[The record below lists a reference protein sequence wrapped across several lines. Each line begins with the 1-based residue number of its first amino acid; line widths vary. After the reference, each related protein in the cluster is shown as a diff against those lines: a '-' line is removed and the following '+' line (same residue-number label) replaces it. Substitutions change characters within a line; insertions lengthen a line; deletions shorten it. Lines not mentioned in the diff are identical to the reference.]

1 MRMLVDE
8 VDSLGMEKIHQVILW
23 LLRKQ
28 YGQLGVARLNV
39 PYEVLQ
45 LTYGYVDFI
54 ATIGAPYC
62 IQFMRG
68 GVV

>member
-1 MRMLVDE
+1 MRILVDE
-8 VDSLGMEKIHQVILW
+8 VDSLCMEKIQQVTLW

-45 LTYGYVDFI
+45 LTYGYVQFI
-54 ATIGAPYC
+54 ATTGAPYC
-62 IQFMRG
+62 MQFMRG